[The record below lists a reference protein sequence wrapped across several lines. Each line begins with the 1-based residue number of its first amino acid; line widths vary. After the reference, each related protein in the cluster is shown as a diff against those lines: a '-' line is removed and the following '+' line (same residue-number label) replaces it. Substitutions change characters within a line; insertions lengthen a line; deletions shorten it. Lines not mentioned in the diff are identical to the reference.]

1 MKRKWALLTGA
12 IIAEVAGTLMLRAT
26 IENPLWIPLVVI
38 SYALAFTL
46 LGLTLRLGLPIGV
59 VYGTWAAFGVALVA
73 VLGMVVFGDTLSI
86 GAMIGIAI
94 IIVGVVLIE
103 TSTKE
108 KPLEADD
115 EVTA

>member
-1 MKRKWALLTGA
+1 MRKKWALLTGA
-12 IIAEVAGTLMLRAT
+12 VIAEVAGTLMLRAT

-46 LGLTLRLGLPIGV
+46 LGFALRLGLPIGV

-86 GAMIGIAI
+86 GAMIGIAAI
-94 IIVGVVLIE
+94 IAGVVLIE
-103 TSTKE
+103 TSTTE
-108 KPLEADD
+108 KPPEAGI
-115 EVTA
+115 EVNA

>member
-1 MKRKWALLTGA
+1 
-12 IIAEVAGTLMLRAT
+12 
-26 IENPLWIPLVVI
+26 
-38 SYALAFTL
+38 AFTL

-94 IIVGVVLIE
+94 IIVGVVLTE

-115 EVTA
+115 EVNA

>member
-1 MKRKWALLTGA
+1 
-12 IIAEVAGTLMLRAT
+12 
-26 IENPLWIPLVVI
+26 
-38 SYALAFTL
+38 
-46 LGLTLRLGLPIGV
+46 

-103 TSTKE
+103 TSTKD
-108 KPLEADD
+108 KPRETGE